1 MTEDERRRE
10 REKKARYR
18 AKQRESGRA
27 VPASELLDGPS
38 GLSDAER
45 VAAHLRGELSVRELA
60 GESWEQWMARGGR
73 AVSTAWARELVP
85 LSHPPN
91 YQKPAH
97 DPACDCRRCHRGA

>member
-38 GLSDAER
+38 GLS
-45 VAAHLRGELSVRELA
+45 VS
-60 GESWEQWMARGGR
+60 ESWEQWMARTGRAVRGEGGR

-85 LSHPPN
+85 LPHPPN
-91 YQKPAH
+91 YAKPAH